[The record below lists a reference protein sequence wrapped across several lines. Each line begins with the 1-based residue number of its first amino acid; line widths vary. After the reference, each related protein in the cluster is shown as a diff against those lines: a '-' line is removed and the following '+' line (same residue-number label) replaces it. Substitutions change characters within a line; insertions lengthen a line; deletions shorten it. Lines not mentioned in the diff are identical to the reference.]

1 MTSAVA
7 IAYGQWFW
15 NLIFTYGPGLAAFG
29 VSLWSIRSAN
39 AARKQA
45 THAET
50 QAEAAKTQAEAAQS
64 QARAAER
71 QVDLMRSS
79 VVFDQIGTALKIRR
93 AVIGSKDILSVA
105 HRAALD
111 ASGSKAIHQAI
122 RPIRQ
127 IAGDLEDFPP
137 ILPDS
142 VRAMLFGYVQDL
154 NAVDYMAAIGDNGF
168 ALTSLLQQADMVTAA
183 IDVAIAD
190 MIKGLKS

>member
-1 MTSAVA
+1 MTTFETASVVFSTIAMITALYGIMSA
-7 IAYGQWFW
+7 F
-15 NLIFTYGPGLAAFG
+15 AAK
-29 VSLWSIRSAN
+29 RSAH
-39 AARKQA
+39 AAEKQA
-45 THAET
+45 KHAET
-50 QAEAAKTQAEAAQS
+50 QAEAAVTQADAARA

-79 VVFDQIGTALKIRR
+79 VVFDRIGTTLKVRR
-93 AVIGSKDILSVA
+93 AVIESKDILSVA

-127 IAGDLEDFPP
+127 IAGALEDFPP

-154 NAVDYMAAIGDNGF
+154 NAVDYMAATGDNGF
-168 ALTSLLQQADMVTAA
+168 ALTSFHQQADMVTAA
-183 IDVAIAD
+183 IDVAITD
-190 MIKGLKS
+190 MIKDLGS